1 MTLNLLSQRIRP
13 RFPDLV
19 LLICAAG
26 FAFLAV
32 ELVLYDHYRRGT
44 QIIGFAATLVGLA
57 VTLLAFWRQ
66 RVVQGVVVALLAVL
80 AFSGLYGANEHR
92 KEIAEDA
99 ARSAQTTTA
108 QTLTVSVS
116 ATSTNASPTGA
127 PPAGMG
133 GGSDIPILA
142 PLSLSGLAGL
152 TLLTVLARRR
162 PEQSGVERVERAGAV
177 VRTAE

>member
-1 MTLNLLSQRIRP
+1 MTLNRLTARIRP

-19 LLICAAG
+19 LVVCAAG

-32 ELVLYDHYRRGT
+32 ELVLYDHFRRGT
-44 QIIGFAATLVGLA
+44 QITGFAATLVGLV

-66 RVVQGVVVALLAVL
+66 RVVQGGVIAVLAVL

-92 KEIAEDA
+92 KAIADDA
-99 ARSAQTTTA
+99 ARSAQTTTI
-108 QTLTVSVS
+108 SIS
-116 ATSTNASPTGA
+116 ATTAAPTGT

-133 GGSDIPILA
+133 GGGSDVPVLA

-162 PEQSGVERVERAGAV
+162 PEPSRIEGVKRTGSVVGAV
-177 VRTAE
+177 E

>member
-1 MTLNLLSQRIRP
+1 MTLNRLSQRLRP

-19 LLICAAG
+19 LVICAAG

-32 ELVLYDHYRRGT
+32 ELVLYDHFQRGT

-80 AFSGLYGANEHR
+80 TFSGLYGANEHR

-99 ARSAQTTTA
+99 ARSAQTTT
-108 QTLTVSVS
+108 VSVS
-116 ATSTNASPTGA
+116 ATSTSAAPTGA

-162 PEQSGVERVERAGAV
+162 PEPSGVERVERAGGL